1 MYLYEATSTLILYG
15 SMDLSQ
21 KQEYMKELLA
31 SLADR
36 FMNTYEQL
44 TSPDSN
50 EEEIELLK
58 DYLANIISYCS

>member
-1 MYLYEATSTLILYG
+1 
-15 SMDLSQ
+15 MDLSQ